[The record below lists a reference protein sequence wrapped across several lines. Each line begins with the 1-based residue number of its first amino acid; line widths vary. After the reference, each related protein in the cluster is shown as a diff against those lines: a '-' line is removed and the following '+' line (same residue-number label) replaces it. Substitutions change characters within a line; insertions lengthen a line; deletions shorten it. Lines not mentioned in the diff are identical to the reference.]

1 MGSYRAQTRKSCR
14 HGDRRQKVRRSSPRP
29 NPSPCQWQRGSPRP
43 AGSEP
48 KATKLA
54 QSKSPPAVK
63 ETKAAKAKGKPET
76 KDAKLAKSGKP
87 ETKGGKVAKAEP
99 KPAKAESKFHVVKP
113 QETLYRVA
121 TLNGI
126 SVAELRRLNKMGPKD
141 NSIRPGQKL
150 KVDI

>member
-1 MGSYRAQTRKSCR
+1 VAKPESKTA
-14 HGDRRQKVRRSSPRP
+14 
-29 NPSPCQWQRGSPRP
+29 
-43 AGSEP
+43 
-48 KATKLA
+48 KLT
-54 QSKSPPAVK
+54 QSKSTPDPK
-63 ETKAAKAKGKPET
+63 ETKATKAKGKGKPDI
-76 KDAKLAKSGKP
+76 KDTKLAKSDKP
-87 ETKGGKVAKAEP
+87 EAKGGKVAKAEA
-99 KPAKAESKFHVVKP
+99 KPESKSGKTQTKFHVVKP